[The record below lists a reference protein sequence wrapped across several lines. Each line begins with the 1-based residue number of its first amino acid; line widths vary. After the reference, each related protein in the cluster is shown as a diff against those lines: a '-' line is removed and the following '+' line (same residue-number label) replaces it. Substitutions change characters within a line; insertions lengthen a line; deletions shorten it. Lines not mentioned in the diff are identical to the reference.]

1 MKQIAG
7 TLNVSTGLVSKVI
20 TIHCTYGTVV
30 DPTKQRT
37 GCPRHMDDEDCQYLT
52 EILTANPN
60 MYLDEIQQRLCA
72 VLNLDIFLATI
83 SHTLHRLTFTRK
95 GVSKAALER
104 DENLRV
110 LWRLDMAQYEDPEM
124 FVFLDESAVDNH
136 TVQRTH
142 GWSAEGLPCVKRG
155 TFLRGTRFSILP
167 ALSLD
172 GILALDIFEGSVTKE
187 KFLAFLR
194 QYVVSCNC
202 FQMCA
207 CAMTNFY

>member
-20 TIHCTYGTVV
+20 TIHRTYGTVV

-37 GCPRHMDDEDCQYLT
+37 GRPRHMDDEDCQYLT

-72 VLNLDIFLATI
+72 VLNLDISLATI
-83 SHTLHRLTFTRK
+83 SRTLHRLAFTRK

-142 GWSAEGLPCVKRG
+142 GWSAEGLPCVKHG

-202 FQMCA
+202 F
-207 CAMTNFY
+207 